1 MYMKKFIVTFITICI
16 LFNGFAVFADS
27 STIVKL
33 ISSDYKSDDIS
44 AVYLF
49 RHVKEYPEFVMIRN
63 EKIIEFMNR
72 FDYLQLYDSIDD
84 SSKGRIELEIQYS
97 LPRKEIY
104 NSSTGFMEKN
114 NKKVMK
120 YLNWQ
125 DIEDILSDMNLKW
138 ENMNGVDL
146 LYFTHKPV
154 SVKFVEKVSDV
165 IYVEDKNI
173 ENMKFMAEKQGD
185 NYGDVF
191 ISNLSEE
198 DTKKIYQIIGQ
209 LKVSDKSNDDK
220 RLYFSISDNEKV
232 YAYDSRIGFIIDGGD
247 KTVTKKYVDYNE
259 FINALK
265 DNGLDRWREPGG
277 VPERGN
283 MMSTKIETSDEDST
297 EVFVGQVVENYSID
311 NIRTIYMSRN
321 VKGYTEQITINKKEQ
336 ISEFLKHFYDLKMTM
351 VKDNEG
357 SLGIQLWCNSE
368 PSTIKMYNSET
379 GLLNQS
385 REITYYVNLQ
395 DIENII
401 MEMKLAWVANS
412 AGGPGRPSTE
422 ADTIED
428 DDIIKQIIDEYNSVT
443 NERGGY
449 VIKFKVNSPLLVVD
463 DVESQIDEDNKN
475 VVPFIDGESS
485 RTMVPLRAFGNAS
498 GCSVEWIED
507 AGEIV
512 LKNNDK
518 TIEFAIGKSDITV
531 SFEEQSEI
539 INTDSAPVIVE
550 NRAFIPLRVVSE
562 LFGYDVK
569 WNGIEN
575 DILLERKQQ

>member
-49 RHVKEYPEFVMIRN
+49 RYVKEYPEFVMIRN
-63 EKIIEFMNR
+63 EKIIEFLNR

-154 SVKFVEKVSDV
+154 SVKYVEKVSDV

-173 ENMKFMAEKQGD
+173 ENMKFVAEKQSD

-232 YAYDSRIGFIIDGGD
+232 YAYDSRIGFIVDGGD
-247 KTVTKKYVDYNE
+247 KIVTKKYVDYNE

-265 DNGLDRWREPGG
+265 DNGLDRWHELGG
-277 VPERGN
+277 VPERRN
-283 MMSTKIETSDEDST
+283 MWSTKIETSDSGGMAEAYSNCEVTIKEVLASGGIEKKSIDSIYFLKCSKDESVST
-297 EVFVGQVVENYSID
+297 SYSISISDKEDIDEFYNRFVDLPMHEISDSNNTGYIKVRFAERFSGND
-311 NIRTIYMSRN
+311 NVIFKPDGVYYWNIN
-321 VKGYTEQITINKKEQ
+321 LTEQE
-336 ISEFLKHFYDLKMTM
+336 
-351 VKDNEG
+351 
-357 SLGIQLWCNSE
+357 
-368 PSTIKMYNSET
+368 
-379 GLLNQS
+379 LLC
-385 REITYYVNLQ
+385 ELYV
-395 DIENII
+395 
-401 MEMKLAWVANS
+401 S
-412 AGGPGRPSTE
+412 S
-422 ADTIED
+422 
-428 DDIIKQIIDEYNSVT
+428 DDIIKILDDMNYDWHEN
-443 NERGGY
+443 RGSGDGR
-449 VIKFKVNSPLLVVD
+449 VVGKPSNISIKFTINSSKYVVD
-463 DVESQIDEDNKN
+463 GITQQIDEDNKN
-475 VVPFIDGESS
+475 VMPFIDDESA

-507 AGEIV
+507 TGEIV
-512 LKNNDK
+512 LNNNDK
-518 TIEFAIGKSDITV
+518 TIEFVIGKSDITV
-531 SFEEQSEI
+531 SCEEQSEI
-539 INTDSAPVIVE
+539 INTDSVPVIVE
-550 NRAFIPLRVVSE
+550 NRAFIPLRVISE
-562 LFGYDVK
+562 LLGYDVT
-569 WNGIEN
+569 WNGIEH